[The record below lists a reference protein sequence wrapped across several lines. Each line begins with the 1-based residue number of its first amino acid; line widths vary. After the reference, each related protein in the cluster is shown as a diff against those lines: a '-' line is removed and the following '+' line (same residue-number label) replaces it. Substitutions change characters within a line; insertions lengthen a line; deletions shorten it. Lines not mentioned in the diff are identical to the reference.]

1 MTKKVCIVL
10 FGLFVISLIATCGG
24 YPKYDATRQKKLS
37 KTLQIT
43 DIKREGLTITKKS
56 LEAAPSI
63 EYKNVQ
69 KPRRVNFASPSNTG
83 ILYPNY
89 PVTVNFKNTNLSQG
103 LVALGNMGGRNII
116 ISDNVEGLLNME
128 INNEPWNE
136 VFNSI
141 IELKKLSY
149 TGGSRAGIIKI
160 YTTAESGEI
169 YSGTGGGSFSGTE
182 IFNIY
187 YELPSEIKTQISSL
201 FTGSGSEESSQD
213 LIMTENDTNQT
224 LIVKGTYKQIDEIE
238 KIINQLDQ
246 KKPQI
251 LIEAF
256 ILEVAPTFSQKLGTR
271 LGLSRTIEKGAGSA
285 SRNVFVGGNVGEGVE
300 KGTDLVM
307 GTADAAGK
315 GSLSNFLVSGTS
327 GIGIIRRTS
336 GEQLKFEID
345 ALEEEGD
352 SRTLSNPKLFT
363 VSGKNAVIEQ
373 GTQFGV
379 TQTITNENGT
389 TSSSTQYYDANL
401 KLDVTANI
409 TGDGNVSLK
418 LIITNDSAS
427 FAQTPPTI
435 TAKQIDT
442 NVILADGDIAVIG
455 GILTETI
462 AATKKGIPGLSKI
475 PILGVLF
482 SSKAQTDTRTEL
494 LIFIAPRIV

>member
-24 YPKYDATRQKKLS
+24 FPKYDATRQKKLS

-43 DIKREGLTITKKS
+43 DIKREGLTKVNKTMQ
-56 LEAAPSI
+56 AAPAI
-63 EYKNVQ
+63 EYKNEK
-69 KPRRVNFASPSNTG
+69 KPRRVNFESSANATTA
-83 ILYPNY
+83 ILYPNF
-89 PVTVNFKNTNLSQG
+89 PVTVNFQNTKLSQG
-103 LVALGNMGGRNII
+103 LIALGNMGGRNII
-116 ISDNVEGLLNME
+116 ISDNVQGILNME

-149 TGGSRAGIIKI
+149 TGGSKTGIIKI

-187 YELPSEIKTQISSL
+187 YEKPSEIKAQISSL
-201 FTGSGSEESSQD
+201 FTAGEGSTA
-213 LIMTENDTNQT
+213 IVMTENDETQT

-238 KIINQLDQ
+238 KILNQLDQ

-363 VSGKNAVIEQ
+363 VSGKNATIEQ
-373 GTQFGV
+373 GTQFAIS
-379 TQTITNENGT
+379 QTITNENGT
-389 TSSSTQYYDANL
+389 TSSSTSYMSANL
-401 KLDVTANI
+401 ILDVTAKI
-409 TGDGNVSLK
+409 TGDGNVALE
-418 LIITNDSAS
+418 LLITNDSAS
-427 FAQTPPTI
+427 TADPPVI
-435 TAKQIDT
+435 TAKKIST

-455 GILTETI
+455 GVLTESIGT
-462 AATKKGIPGLSKI
+462 TKKGIPGLSKI
-475 PILGVLF
+475 PLLGVLF
-482 SSKAQTDTRTEL
+482 RSKANTDTFSEL
-494 LIFIAPRIV
+494 LIFIAPRII